1 MLIETHPP
9 TQEHITS
16 PTSEMVE
23 LNTAMS
29 AQELTAPMKKW
40 GTALDGGFQVLP
52 DLLLRHQRELKL
64 SANDLVVLIH
74 LTMAWWVQ
82 DRHPFPRTS
91 TIARRMDTSERTV
104 QRAITR
110 LRKLKLIYKTTHSE
124 ASGLDRPAFD
134 LSPLATRLQEL
145 ALTDPLAERRRQLRN
160 RKAGV
165 QPQPLA
171 QAQ

>member
-1 MLIETHPP
+1 
-9 TQEHITS
+9 
-16 PTSEMVE
+16 
-23 LNTAMS
+23 
-29 AQELTAPMKKW
+29 
-40 GTALDGGFQVLP
+40 
-52 DLLLRHQRELKL
+52 
-64 SANDLVVLIH
+64 
-74 LTMAWWVQ
+74 
-82 DRHPFPRTS
+82 
-91 TIARRMDTSERTV
+91 MDTSERTV